1 MFLLNRPVDFY
12 RFYATRP
19 IRNLSDLLEKARLE
33 EKGEDEGEPR
43 TVHVFNGNIVASI
56 GS

>member
-19 IRNLSDLLEKARLE
+19 IQNLSDLLEKARLE